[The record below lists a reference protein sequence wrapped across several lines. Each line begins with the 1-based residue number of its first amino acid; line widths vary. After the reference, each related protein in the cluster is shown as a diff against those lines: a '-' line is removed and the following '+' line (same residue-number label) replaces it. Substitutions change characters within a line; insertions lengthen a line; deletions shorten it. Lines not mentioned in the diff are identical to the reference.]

1 MYQPKTTLALV
12 LAEEEMELRAPRRVY
27 NEGSALHMSSLAPEP
42 DKSFVP
48 ECASTV
54 FSVVLKALRTN
65 IGIFV
70 LKSNLYD
77 LAEKLLAPWLT
88 DPLPSAR
95 GST

>member
-27 NEGSALHMSSLAPEP
+27 NQGSALHMSSLAPEP

-48 ECASTV
+48 ECFCSL
-54 FSVVLKALRTN
+54 SVALKALEDKHRY
-65 IGIFV
+65 IVF
-70 LKSNLYD
+70 KSNLYD

>member
-27 NEGSALHMSSLAPEP
+27 NQGSALHMSSLAPEP

-48 ECASTV
+48 ECFCSLSVALKHRYIV
-54 FSVVLKALRTN
+54 F
-65 IGIFV
+65 
-70 LKSNLYD
+70 KSNLYD